1 MAWQAHWRGWSVAI
15 IDRLDAQSSSRVAA
29 GLVTPVTGSRAAASW
44 RWSEFYPAAN
54 LFYRQVEKAL
64 GASFWH
70 VEPALR
76 VFRSEAE
83 RELFKGKWIGL
94 GHDAEPNS
102 IHAELFSGPDW
113 FGLNA
118 PFGLCRFGPAA
129 RLDTVAYI
137 SETKRHFENL
147 NAFHQCNLDC
157 DNSIEIESSHSGYPI
172 KISEL
177 QLAGKRIV
185 FCQGIAARENR
196 YFSDLPLHPARGD
209 ILLVQSQDVR
219 CEQVIHHDAWA
230 VPVGDQRFL
239 VGATYDRFAM
249 NEPIETSDEK
259 TNRFRDELMR
269 RWESMTTGTFLS
281 GQHVVVEQRWAVRPA
296 SYDRHPLMGPHDVHS
311 NAFCLNGLGSKG
323 TLMAPRLA
331 EMAIDSMEGSALD
344 PALNWSRRK

>member
-54 LFYRQVEKAL
+54 LFYRQVEQTS

-76 VFRSEAE
+76 IFRSVAE
-83 RELFKGKWIGL
+83 RELVKGKWIDR
-94 GHDAEPNS
+94 GHLDEPNS
-102 IHAELFSGPDW
+102 IRAELFSGPDLI
-113 FGLNA
+113 GLNE
-118 PFGLCRFGPAA
+118 PYGSCCFGPAA
-129 RLDTVAYI
+129 RLDTIAYL
-137 SETKRHFENL
+137 SETQRHFENL
-147 NAFHQCNLDC
+147 NAFHKYNLDC
-157 DNSIEIESSHSGYPI
+157 DNGIEFESSSNGYPVT
-172 KISEL
+172 ISDL

-196 YFSDLPLHPARGD
+196 FFNALPLHPARGD
-209 ILLVQSQDVR
+209 ILLIQSQVR
-219 CEQVIHHDAWA
+219 CKRVIHHDAWA

-249 NEPIETSDEK
+249 NEPIENSDEK

-269 RWESMTTGTFLS
+269 RWESMTTGTFRS
-281 GQHVVVEQRWAVRPA
+281 GQHVVLGQRWAVRPA
-296 SYDRHPLMGPHDVHS
+296 SYDRHPLMGPNDDHGS
-311 NAFCLNGLGSKG
+311 AFCLNGLGSKG

-331 EMAIDSMEGSALD
+331 EMAIESMEGSTID
-344 PALNWSRRK
+344 PSLNWLRRK

>member
-1 MAWQAHWRGWSVAI
+1 MAWQAHWRGSSVAI

-29 GLVTPVTGSRAAASW
+29 GLVTPMTGSRAAASW
-44 RWSEFYPAAN
+44 RWNEFYPAAN
-54 LFYRQVEKAL
+54 LFYRHVEQTS

-83 RELFKGKWIGL
+83 RELFKGKWIELAHG
-94 GHDAEPNS
+94 AEPNS
-102 IHAELFSGPDW
+102 IRAALFSGPDL

-118 PFGLCRFGPAA
+118 PFGLCCFGPAA
-129 RLDTVAYI
+129 RLDTITYL
-137 SETKRHFENL
+137 SETQRHFDNL
-147 NAFHQCNLDC
+147 DAFHPFNLDC
-157 DNSIEIESSHSGYPI
+157 DRGIEFESSSSGYPV
-172 KISEL
+172 KISDL

-196 YFSDLPLHPARGD
+196 YFGDLPLHPARGD
-209 ILLVQSQDVR
+209 ILVVQSQDVR

-230 VPVGDQRFL
+230 VPIGDQRFL

-249 NEPIETSDEK
+249 NERIENNDVKE
-259 TNRFRDELMR
+259 NRFRDELMR
-269 RWESMTTGTFLS
+269 RWESMTTGTFRG
-281 GQHVVVEQRWAVRPA
+281 GQHVVVGQRWSVRPA
-296 SYDRHPLMGPHDVHS
+296 SYDRHPLMGPHDVHG

-331 EMAIDSMEGSALD
+331 EMALDSMAGSIID
-344 PALNWSRRK
+344 PTLNWSRRK